1 MSKNK
6 SKITHELFS
15 LMNVGAATYND
26 LQLLGIQSIEQ
37 LADACPDELY
47 ARLQE
52 ITGKVQDS
60 CVWDVF
66 AAVIHEARTGE
77 KQPWWEWTKV
87 RKKRQANERHC
98 D

>member
-1 MSKNK
+1 MSKNT
-6 SKITHELFS
+6 SKITHELLS

-26 LQLLGIQSIEQ
+26 LQLLGIHSIEQ
-37 LADACPDELY
+37 LAQACPDELY
-47 ARLQE
+47 SRLQE
-52 ITGKVQDS
+52 VTGQIQDP

-77 KQPWWEWTKV
+77 KQPWWKWTKI
-87 RKKRQANERHC
+87 RKKRADEAHG